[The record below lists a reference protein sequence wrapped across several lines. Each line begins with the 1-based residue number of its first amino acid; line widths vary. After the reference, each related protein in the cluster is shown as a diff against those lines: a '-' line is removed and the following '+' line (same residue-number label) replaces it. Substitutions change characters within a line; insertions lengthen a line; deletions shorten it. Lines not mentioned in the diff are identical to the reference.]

1 MRFTINLAT
10 RTYLDHRLL
19 NRFAFGSIVLLLVV
33 TAWNII
39 RVASTLG
46 EQNRLSAE
54 IAVLEGRLAAKP
66 AGISE
71 ADFSR
76 QKARIRFYNEIIE
89 RKSSNWLALLE
100 LFENV
105 TPEGVSLSSLSQD
118 KKKEEW
124 KVEGHA
130 RTFKSVQN
138 YLEKLESAQ
147 NFSQVLLLS
156 HQNIDV
162 GEKMRGV
169 HFSISCKVVH

>member
-19 NRFAFGSIVLLLVV
+19 NRYAFGAIVLLLIVS
-33 TAWNII
+33 AWNVMRI
-39 RVASTLG
+39 SSSMG
-46 EQNRLSAE
+46 EQSRLSAE
-54 IAVLEGRLAAKP
+54 IASVESKLAAKP

-71 ADFSR
+71 AEFSR
-76 QKARIRFYNEIIE
+76 QKAQIRFYNEIIE
-89 RKSSNWLALLE
+89 RKNTNWLAILE

-105 TPEGVSLSSLSQD
+105 TPVGVSLSSLSED
-118 KKKEEW
+118 KKKGEW
-124 KVEGHA
+124 KLEGHA
-130 RTFKSVQN
+130 RSFTGIQKYV
-138 YLEKLESAQ
+138 EKLESSQ

-169 HFSISCKVVH
+169 QFSLSCKVVN